1 MAREQPIEQPYRS
14 ERILVGTVA
23 VAVYTF
29 LILPTVIVVVMSF
42 GNKYELMFPPN
53 SLSLYLYEQLFTG
66 PDWLRAMARSA
77 RIALG
82 TAACALL
89 LGIPGAYG
97 LARGQFPG
105 RNVLLIMVLSPLMIP
120 SIVLAL
126 GLYLYFSY
134 LGVLGGDL
142 AVLVGHSVI
151 ATPFVI
157 VIAMAALRDVDEN
170 LERAA
175 GIMGAGP
182 VQILFKVTLP
192 LMRPAIF
199 AGGLFAF
206 LTSFDEVVIAY
217 FLSGNAAMT
226 LPVKMFS
233 SIRWEISPV
242 LAAAATFLTV
252 VSLAICV
259 AVASW
264 QRRAAR

>member
-1 MAREQPIEQPYRS
+1 MTRGRPNENIS
-14 ERILVGTVA
+14 ERILFGTIALV
-23 VAVYTF
+23 VYAF

-42 GNKYELMFPPN
+42 GNKYELEFPPH
-53 SLSLYLYEQLFTG
+53 SFSLYLYEQLFTG
-66 PDWLRAMARSA
+66 ADWLRAMARSA
-77 RIALG
+77 RIAVG
-82 TAACALL
+82 TATCALV
-89 LGIPGAYG
+89 LGIPAAYG
-97 LARGQFPG
+97 LVRGRFAG
-105 RNVLLIMVLSPLMIP
+105 RDFLLIAVLSPLMIP

-134 LGVLGGDL
+134 LGVVGGDL
-142 AVLVGHSVI
+142 AVLVGHCVI

-157 VIAMAALRDVDEN
+157 VIAMAALRDIDEN

-182 VQILFKVTLP
+182 VQILLKVTLP
-192 LMRPAIF
+192 LMRDAIF

-252 VSLAICV
+252 VSFASCM
-259 AVASW
+259 AVAGW
-264 QRRAAR
+264 KKRAAR